1 MSQPGDNGALP
12 ESAAFDRLEAA
23 VSRLVDEIT
32 DANRRADAAAAK
44 NAELSELVQRFTGNE
59 ESAGE
64 LMTRL
69 KTLESENAELRG
81 RLDAGRDGVERMIA
95 RINFLENQG

>member
-1 MSQPGDNGALP
+1 MP

-23 VSRLVDEIT
+23 VSRLVDEIA
-32 DANRRADAAAAK
+32 DANRRADAASRK
-44 NAELSELVQRFTGNE
+44 NAELAELVQRFTGNE

-69 KTLESENAELRG
+69 KSLETENAELRG
-81 RLDAGRDGVERMIA
+81 RLDAGREGVERMIA

>member
-1 MSQPGDNGALP
+1 MSQPGDNGALA

-32 DANRRADAAAAK
+32 DANRRADAAATK